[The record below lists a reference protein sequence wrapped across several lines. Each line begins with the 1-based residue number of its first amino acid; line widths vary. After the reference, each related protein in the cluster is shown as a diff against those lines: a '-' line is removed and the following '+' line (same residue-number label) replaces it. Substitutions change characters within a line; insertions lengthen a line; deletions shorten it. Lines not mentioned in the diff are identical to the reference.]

1 MGGRA
6 LRGNPEFAGGRP
18 WHQTGPFKTVQGVPG
33 PVPPGVASHF
43 LQILAGDQRS
53 ARGKVTL
60 LALLALAL
68 FAAAYA
74 LGGAGGLL
82 VHLGALVAGIVLGL
96 LAARSAVRR
105 YEASIRGTWTQW
117 MRFAVAAETV
127 PEIHRKVRGRQ
138 GRNLPILYAAV
149 LTLVWG
155 LEALL
160 LVLAF
165 TGSKSLGVASPAIA
179 LNGLLAGGL
188 LGYFLHVARW
198 YGAFRATVAEMV
210 DSGEIGVWGVL

>member
-1 MGGRA
+1 M
-6 LRGNPEFAGGRP
+6 
-18 WHQTGPFKTVQGVPG
+18 
-33 PVPPGVASHF
+33 PPGVASHF

-53 ARGKVTL
+53 ARAKVTL
-60 LALLALAL
+60 LSVLAAAL
-68 FAAAYA
+68 FGAAYA
-74 LGGAGGLL
+74 LAGWGGLL
-82 VHLGALVAGIVLGL
+82 VHLGTLAAGLALGG
-96 LAARSAVRR
+96 LAARAAVRR
-105 YEASIRGTWTQW
+105 YESSIRGTWTQW

-138 GRNLPILYAAV
+138 GRNLPIVYAAA

-155 LEALL
+155 LEGLL

-165 TGSKSLGVASPAIA
+165 TAGKSLGVASPAIA

-188 LGYFLHVARW
+188 LAYFLHVARW
-198 YGAFRATVAEMV
+198 TGAFRATVAEMV

>member
-1 MGGRA
+1 M
-6 LRGNPEFAGGRP
+6 
-18 WHQTGPFKTVQGVPG
+18 
-33 PVPPGVASHF
+33 PPGVASHF

-53 ARGKVTL
+53 ARGKVL
-60 LALLALAL
+60 LSGVLAVVFLGLAL
-68 FAAAYA
+68 F
-74 LGGAGGLL
+74 LGGPSGML
-82 VHLGALVAGIVLGL
+82 VHLGAVAVGL
-96 LAARSAVRR
+96 LVGLAVARSTVRR
-105 YEASIRGTWTQW
+105 YESSIRGTWTQW

-138 GRNLPILYAAV
+138 GRNLPFVYAGV
-149 LTLVWG
+149 LFAVWG
-155 LEALL
+155 LEAVL

-165 TGSKSLGVASPAIA
+165 VNKSDGAANLVLASPIIA

-198 YGAFRATVAEMV
+198 FGTFRATVAEMV